1 MLGHVGVAGLWAGS
15 VGRELSAALGGRALS
30 VWAVAEL
37 EEQVL
42 AFIGRRVLLVELR
55 EGRAGE
61 EGLVGL
67 GLPLVRSIKE
77 QVFAIK
83 AFIEF
88 EPRQLAA
95 WELPRVE
102 ALATEV
108 PFALT

>member
-15 VGRELSAALGGRALS
+15 AGRELSAALGGRALS

-37 EEQVL
+37 EGQVL
-42 AFIGRRVLLVELR
+42 AFIGQRVLLVELR
-55 EGRAGE
+55 EGLAGE

-77 QVFAIK
+77 QAFVIS

-88 EPRQLAA
+88 EPRLQAA
-95 WELPRVE
+95 WELPRV